1 MVKAAWERAKL
12 RGEDP
17 TLMQKTSDVH
27 SELHDWDTKI
37 LKGPARKLK
46 ELKAD
51 LERLRRGPMTDA
63 TLAAQKE
70 IQLQIELTL
79 EKEEM
84 YWVQRARANWLKHGD
99 RNTNFSQ
106 FCSKEKKAKYC

>member
-1 MVKAAWERAKL
+1 VKAAWERAKL

-27 SELHDWDTKI
+27 SELHEWDRKI

-63 TLAAQKE
+63 TLATHKRRFNCKLNLHWKKRKCIGFRGPE
-70 IQLQIELTL
+70 QI
-79 EKEEM
+79 
-84 YWVQRARANWLKHGD
+84 G
-99 RNTNFSQ
+99 
-106 FCSKEKKAKYC
+106 